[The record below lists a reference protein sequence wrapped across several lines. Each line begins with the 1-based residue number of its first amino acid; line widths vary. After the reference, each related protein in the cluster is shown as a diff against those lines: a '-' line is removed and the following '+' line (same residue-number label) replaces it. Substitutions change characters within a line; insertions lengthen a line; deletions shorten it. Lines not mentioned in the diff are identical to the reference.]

1 MFIEDAEIIRND
13 QLTSDIFSLILY
25 SPLISKEAKPG
36 NFLQIKISDTDYPL
50 LRRPFSTANRI
61 DDDSIEIIYKVKGLG
76 TNLLSTKCIG
86 EKVNLIGPLG
96 NSFTICRGE
105 VTSPS
110 NHNVGAYRDTPQNTI
125 LIAGGMGIAPIIFLA
140 STLKEMG
147 INFQIFYGAKTK
159 SELIYIDLLRTY
171 TDNVS
176 LITDDGSYGK
186 QGLVTEFV
194 VEELK
199 NEKYAKEHHNKL
211 KLFACGPHPML
222 KEICRICNQ
231 LSIDCEIS
239 LEENMAC
246 GFGACMGCITNTLTG
261 YKRVCYD
268 GPVFKGSE
276 LIFE

>member
-1 MFIEDAEIIRND
+1 MFIEDAEITRND

-36 NFLQIKISDTDYPL
+36 NFLQIKISDTDFPL
-50 LRRPFSTANRI
+50 LRRPFSIANRI
-61 DDDSIEIIYKVKGLG
+61 DNDSVEIIYKIKGLG
-76 TNLLSTKCIG
+76 TNLLLKKRIG
-86 EKVNLIGPLG
+86 GKINLIGPLG
-96 NSFTICRGE
+96 NSFTICQSE
-105 VTSPS
+105 VTSPLQKNLGIDS
-110 NHNVGAYRDTPQNTI
+110 NTL
-125 LIAGGMGIAPIIFLA
+125 LIAGGMGIAPLIFLA
-140 STLKEMG
+140 SILKEMG

-176 LITDDGSYGK
+176 LITDDGSSGK
-186 QGLVTEFV
+186 KGLVTEFV
-194 VEELK
+194 VKELK
-199 NEKYAKEHHNKL
+199 NEKYVSTHHNKL
-211 KLFACGPHPML
+211 KFYTCGPHPML

-246 GFGACMGCITNTLTG
+246 GFGACMGCVTNTLTG

>member
-1 MFIEDAEIIRND
+1 MFIEDAEITRND

-36 NFLQIKISDTDYPL
+36 NFLQIKISDTDFPL
-50 LRRPFSTANRI
+50 LRRPFSIANRI
-61 DDDSIEIIYKVKGLG
+61 DNDSVEIIYKIKGLG
-76 TNLLSTKCIG
+76 TNLLLKKRIG
-86 EKVNLIGPLG
+86 GKINLIGPLG
-96 NSFTICRGE
+96 NSFTICQSE
-105 VTSPS
+105 VTSPLQKNLGIDS
-110 NHNVGAYRDTPQNTI
+110 NTL
-125 LIAGGMGIAPIIFLA
+125 LIAGGMGIAPLIFLA
-140 STLKEMG
+140 SILKEMG

-176 LITDDGSYGK
+176 LITDDGSSGK
-186 QGLVTEFV
+186 KGLVTEFV
-194 VEELK
+194 VKELK
-199 NEKYAKEHHNKL
+199 NEKYVSTHHNKL
-211 KLFACGPHPML
+211 KFYTCGPHPML

-246 GFGACMGCITNTLTG
+246 GFGACMGCVTNTLTG

-268 GPVFKGSE
+268 GPVFEAKE
-276 LIFE
+276 LIFD